1 MTVGRHL
8 DIDKQKTL
16 HYYGQEKNT
25 ATYNLCRMN
34 LLLHGVRPE
43 LMTIRNA
50 DTLAEDWPEDPEHPN
65 EGMQFDA
72 VVMNPP
78 YSLKNWNRSDIKVSD
93 PRFEIAGVLPPN
105 SKGDFAFL
113 LHGLYHLNP
122 QGTMAIVLPHGV
134 LFRGAT
140 EGEIRKRLIDKNY
153 IDTIIGMPANLFT
166 NTGIPVVV
174 IILKKNRD
182 LDEPILFINAAEH
195 LSKWARMLCGKDIA
209 RIRTP
214 TSIGRRGKGIVISRI
229 SLKSL
234 TMTTT

>member
-1 MTVGRHL
+1 
-8 DIDKQKTL
+8 
-16 HYYGQEKNT
+16 
-25 ATYNLCRMN
+25 MN

-182 LDEPILFINAAEH
+182 LDDPILFIDAAEH
-195 LSKWARMLCGKDIA
+195 FIKVGRQNALREKDIA
-209 RIRTP
+209 RSGHLHQSVGEEGYSHLADIAEIVDNDYNLNIPVIYLPSIKTSRKMWMP
-214 TSIGRRGKGIVISRI
+214 TC
-229 SLKSL
+229 
-234 TMTTT
+234 

>member
-1 MTVGRHL
+1 M
-8 DIDKQKTL
+8 
-16 HYYGQEKNT
+16 
-25 ATYNLCRMN
+25 
-34 LLLHGVRPE
+34 
-43 LMTIRNA
+43 
-50 DTLAEDWPEDPEHPN
+50 
-65 EGMQFDA
+65 
-72 VVMNPP
+72 
-78 YSLKNWNRSDIKVSD
+78 SD

-195 LSKWARMLCGKDIA
+195 FIKVGRQNALREKDIA
-209 RIRTP
+209 RIVDTYINRSEREGYSHLADIAEIVDNDYNLNIP
-214 TSIGRRGKGIVISRI
+214 RYISSIDQDIPQDVDA
-229 SLKSL
+229 
-234 TMTTT
+234 TC